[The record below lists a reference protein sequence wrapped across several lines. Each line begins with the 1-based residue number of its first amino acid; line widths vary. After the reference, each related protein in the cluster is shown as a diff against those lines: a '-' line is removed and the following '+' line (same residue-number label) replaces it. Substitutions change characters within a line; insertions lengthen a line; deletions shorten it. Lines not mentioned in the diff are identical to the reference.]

1 MPQMSGRRCH
11 RNCSSRQC
19 RSRFWRWPRAGRS
32 HAGLTESGFPVRL
45 TGKDLARLVD
55 DAGDRLREAAPA
67 LDADG
72 KASGHRYCR

>member
-1 MPQMSGRRCH
+1 MPPKLLVAAVPLALLALAAG
-11 RNCSSRQC
+11 
-19 RSRFWRWPRAGRS
+19 AGRS